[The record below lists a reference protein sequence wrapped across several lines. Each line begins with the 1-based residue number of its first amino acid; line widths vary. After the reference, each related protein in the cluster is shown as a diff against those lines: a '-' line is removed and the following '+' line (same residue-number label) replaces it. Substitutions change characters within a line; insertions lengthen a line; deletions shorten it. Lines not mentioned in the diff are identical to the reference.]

1 MSNTLVVTVAIA
13 VLIAPPVAEA
23 QTQKPAPPPP
33 PSTSSTSPITLTG
46 CVSATPDASG
56 RYTFAGADG
65 VTQYR
70 LKGSKLAKFA
80 GQWVELAGGTT
91 SGGPV
96 AMRGGLVGPQAGA
109 RGVAL
114 DPSQESV
121 KRQPG
126 GGGAG
131 IGPEFPEFRV
141 ARVKSVSGGTCE
153 APPPAR

>member
-1 MSNTLVVTVAIA
+1 MSNTLVVTVATA
-13 VLIAPPVAEA
+13 VLMAPLVAALEA
-23 QTQKPAPPPP
+23 QKPEPPTPP
-33 PSTSSTSPITLTG
+33 PSTSPIVLTG

-70 LKGSKLAKFA
+70 LKGSKLSKFA

-91 SGGPV
+91 NGGPV
-96 AMRGGLVGPQAGA
+96 GMRGGLVGPLAGA

-131 IGPEFPEFRV
+131 IGAEFPEFRV
-141 ARVKSVSGGTCE
+141 ARVKTAGGGTCD

>member
-1 MSNTLVVTVAIA
+1 MSNTLVVTVATV
-13 VLIAPPVAEA
+13 VLMAPLVATA
-23 QTQKPAPPPP
+23 QAQKPEPPPP
-33 PSTSSTSPITLTG
+33 PSTTSPITLTG
-46 CVSATPDASG
+46 CVSAAPDASG

-70 LKGSKLAKFA
+70 LKGNKLSKFA
-80 GQWVELAGGTT
+80 GQWVELAGGTS

-96 AMRGGLVGPQAGA
+96 AMRGGLVGPLAGA

-141 ARVKSVSGGTCE
+141 ARVKSVSGGTCD
-153 APPPAR
+153 APPPVR